1 MIIKNFEYLIKVAET
16 GSITKAAHD
25 LYVSQPYLSKLIR
38 EVEEHYGFSIFLR
51 TSKGVELTS
60 EGESFIKQSKTL
72 LTEFNR
78 LSNIASNRIENRES
92 FSISTI
98 KSSLVVECF
107 VRLIKEYENKYIEF
121 KLIERNGKG
130 PLEDVYLLNA
140 DLGIVY
146 TQLSKL
152 EYLKKEVKRKGMRY
166 KRICTLTYCILLR
179 SGHPIFERKQDINI
193 WNLKKYGLVRYDN
206 NKLPYASS
214 KLEVNTYSDLVN
226 LNDIKNIMQ
235 INSRALLHNILT
247 QTDYFSIGTTA
258 ARNQEELFGIVSIPF
273 PESSPG
279 ERIEMGVISSK
290 KGSIN
295 PIASRFI
302 EMITETYGD
311 F

>member
-78 LSNIASNRIENRES
+78 LSNIASNRIEKRES

-226 LNDIKNIMQ
+226 LNDIKNIMK

-273 PESSPG
+273 PELSPG
-279 ERIEMGVISSK
+279 EGIEMGVISSK
-290 KGSIN
+290 KGSID